1 MSLSKL
7 IRLKD
12 LRDIIC
18 DTVELGWIDDGRHV
32 EKEFSEYDD
41 DLDRMFDLYGE
52 TPVNTIYTLSDDQER
67 SWLYIGIDKPKI
79 LITDPVTLYI
89 EKHTGETENGI
100 PMVSRYSLNVDRKA
114 HEYLINNMDC
124 QAEKVTKM
132 CGGIQMSET
141 YYVRYDGR
149 SKN

>member
-1 MSLSKL
+1 MSVTKM

-12 LRDIIC
+12 LKDIIC
-18 DTVELGWIDDGRHV
+18 DDVELNWKDDGKSIT
-32 EKEFSEYDD
+32 KEFDNYG
-41 DLDRMFDLYGE
+41 LDQMFDLYGE
-52 TPVNTIYTLSDDQER
+52 TPVNTIYGLSDNEDL

-79 LITDPVTLYI
+79 YIKDPVTLYI
-89 EKHTGETENGI
+89 EKHTGETEKGI

-149 SKN
+149 IAEN